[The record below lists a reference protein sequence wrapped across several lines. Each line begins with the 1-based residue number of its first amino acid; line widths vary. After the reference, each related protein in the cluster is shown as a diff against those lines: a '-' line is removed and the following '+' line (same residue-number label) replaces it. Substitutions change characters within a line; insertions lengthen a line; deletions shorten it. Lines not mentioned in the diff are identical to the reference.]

1 VTVEVALRS
10 RLESWGA
17 DADERAARYP
27 CDALLAVA
35 DQTLFRA
42 ITVHAPPPV
51 VFRWLCQLRVAP
63 YSYDW
68 IDNLGRR
75 SPRRLVPGV
84 EDLAVGQRFM
94 TIFILTDFEPDRHLT
109 LYTDHRLFGEIGCT
123 YLVTPREAGARLVV
137 KLQIRYRRTPTG
149 LILRR
154 VLPIGD
160 LVMMRKQL
168 RTLRRLA
175 EAQAR
180 AAGTGPVARS

>member
-1 VTVEVALRS
+1 MTVGVAGRS
-10 RLESWGA
+10 CFASWGA

-27 CDALLAVA
+27 CDALVA
-35 DQTLFRA
+35 EPDQTLFRA
-42 ITVHAPPPV
+42 VTVHAPPAV
-51 VFRWLCQLRVAP
+51 VFRWLCQLRLAP

-84 EDLAVGQRFM
+84 EDLATGQRFM
-94 TIFILTDFEPDRHLT
+94 TIFTLTDFEVDRHLT
-109 LYTDHRLFGEIGCT
+109 LYTDHWLFGEIGGT
-123 YLVTPREAGARLVV
+123 YLVIPREREARLVV
-137 KLQIRYRRTPTG
+137 KLRVRSRRTPTG

-154 VLPIGD
+154 MLPLGD

-168 RTLRRLA
+168 RTLRGLA

-180 AAGTGPVARS
+180 ASGTA